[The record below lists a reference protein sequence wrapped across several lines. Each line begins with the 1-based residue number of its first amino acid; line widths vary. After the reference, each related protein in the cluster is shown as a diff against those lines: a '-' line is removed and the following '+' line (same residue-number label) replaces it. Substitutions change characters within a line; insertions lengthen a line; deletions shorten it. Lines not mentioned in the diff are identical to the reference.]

1 MHSAP
6 AVNYPV
12 GPWSMG
18 PLYLM
23 ALAAGAIAA
32 VTFLVNQ
39 RSAAVGVQP
48 AVVIVSWLA
57 CAGATAWAARRDQ
70 SGTLKWL
77 AGTWTWEGRDGACKG
92 SVVVMVDLQRTMIV
106 IFSSEDGRK
115 FWHCLHRRA
124 DPAAWLALRR
134 AVVSSSGLGSRSTG
148 QVDRDTPL

>member
-1 MHSAP
+1 
-6 AVNYPV
+6 
-12 GPWSMG
+12 MG